1 MMVARSDGNWVD
13 PFGHVW
19 ESDEPDGSDNCLNCN
34 INHMST
40 LAVAPCADPSSTMK
54 AYRLKDGNWNDS
66 FGHVWKRE
74 HPELSDRCLRCD
86 KDLVT
91 GFRTGQCPGPAWE
104 LQVHG
109 DTTSA
114 ELTWQLIEAELRA
127 TFERDMVDLK
137 QKALEY
143 GGSDLLI
150 MGKSMESLI
159 PHGELDGEARSR
171 AGIEMAIGFYL
182 QGKVSRLFGAWNKGR
197 EPSEDT
203 WHDAEIYCKMARYVR
218 RFGAWT

>member
-1 MMVARSDGNWVD
+1 MMMVARPDGKWQD

-19 ESDEPDGSDNCLNCN
+19 ETDEPDGSDNCVRCN

-40 LAVAPCADPSSTMK
+40 LAVA
-54 AYRLKDGNWNDS
+54 N
-66 FGHVWKRE
+66 
-74 HPELSDRCLRCD
+74 CL
-86 KDLVT
+86 
-91 GFRTGQCPGPAWE
+91 GGPASPSASSELAWE
-104 LQVHG
+104 
-109 DTTSA
+109 
-114 ELTWQLIEAELRA
+114 LIEAELRA
-127 TFERDMVDLK
+127 TFERDMVDLRR
-137 QKALEY
+137 KALEY